1 VVFSVLNYFS
11 SKLIK
16 RQKTQGVIILT
27 FRKTLSPMFF
37 LLDEK
42 EPKNQGK
49 IMLQPAL
56 ENYRNNIKVTPI
68 FIGGNDKR
76 L

>member
-1 VVFSVLNYFS
+1 
-11 SKLIK
+11 
-16 RQKTQGVIILT
+16 
-27 FRKTLSPMFF
+27 MFF

-42 EPKNQGK
+42 EPKNQDK
-49 IMLQPAL
+49 IMLLPAL
-56 ENYRNNIKVTPI
+56 ENCRNNIKVAPI